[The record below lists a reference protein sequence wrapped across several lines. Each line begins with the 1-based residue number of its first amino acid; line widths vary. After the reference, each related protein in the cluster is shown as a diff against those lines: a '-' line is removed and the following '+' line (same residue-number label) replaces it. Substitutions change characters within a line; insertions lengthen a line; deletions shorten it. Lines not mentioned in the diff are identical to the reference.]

1 MTKRKFMVKHIS
13 LYVPEA
19 LQKRLQAHRDVNWS
33 DVIRSYLVKYLQV
46 HESLELEK
54 KRK

>member
-19 LQKRLQAHRDVNWS
+19 LQRRLQAHREVNWS
-33 DVIRSYLVKYLQV
+33 EVIRQDLIKHLDI
-46 HESLELEK
+46 LEK
-54 KRK
+54 KGIKLR

>member
-19 LQKRLQAHRDVNWS
+19 LQKRLQEHREVNWS
-33 DVIRSYLVKYLQV
+33 EVIRRFLNDYLLT
-46 HESLELEK
+46 LEK